1 MTNGAPL
8 ALAETSPALLT
19 LGISLYSA
27 VILICIGVGIN
38 AARHGR
44 RRLAI
49 VMAVIVGATISW
61 PDKGFRLPMIRT
73 GLPATRW
80 RPSNATAR
88 YWSSRCRRGW
98 PGASVASHPA

>member
-44 RRLAI
+44 RRLTI
-49 VMAVIVGATISW
+49 VMAVIVGVLTVVGVVLAI
-61 PDKGFRLPMIRT
+61 L
-73 GLPATRW
+73 
-80 RPSNATAR
+80 
-88 YWSSRCRRGW
+88 SS
-98 PGASVASHPA
+98 VH

>member
-27 VILICIGVGIN
+27 VILIGIGVGIN

-49 VMAVIVGATISW
+49 VMAVIVGVLTVVGVVLAI
-61 PDKGFRLPMIRT
+61 L
-73 GLPATRW
+73 
-80 RPSNATAR
+80 
-88 YWSSRCRRGW
+88 SS
-98 PGASVASHPA
+98 VH

>member
-49 VMAVIVGATISW
+49 VMAVIVGVLTVVGVVLAI
-61 PDKGFRLPMIRT
+61 L
-73 GLPATRW
+73 
-80 RPSNATAR
+80 
-88 YWSSRCRRGW
+88 SS
-98 PGASVASHPA
+98 VH